1 MTSKS
6 DPSRGV
12 DLLILLLVW
21 SLFTA
26 TPADAIDL
34 DEVAV
39 RADLTPVELV
49 EEDVESSFLT
59 EESGPTPQK
68 RVSEK
73 PVAFIQSVSLFEEDD
88 HRQKGL
94 IHFPH
99 IFGGSKEEPAGN
111 APPKAGDYVLKPLVE
126 PLGLVKVIL
135 DPVKEANK
143 LLPEQLDP
151 FHSTEEQPVT
161 EEEKAVAEE
170 LKKAKLRQQQLLL
183 NTGTGSRLDALMG
196 LDSRWHFQVQAGGSF
211 RQGNNPSTN
220 INTQLRA
227 ERYTIYSNFVSKL
240 GAFYSEQTGSKPNR
254 RIFGQGTYDRNLRG
268 RWFAY
273 VREDLEWDAIRL
285 INLRAVSSAG
295 LGFKFIDNVRERL
308 LARVGPTASY
318 IDYDRRAQSQDEF
331 RSGWL
336 LEADYRRIMGE
347 ASRFELTSS
356 AYPDFD
362 NNQQFRVRT
371 EAALLFPIGKA
382 SVWNWKVGVRH
393 EYIMNPVITTKAND
407 IEGYFSIVYTK

>member
-1 MTSKS
+1 MI
-6 DPSRGV
+6 DDEAPAVEPS
-12 DLLILLLVW
+12 LL
-21 SLFTA
+21 SQ
-26 TPADAIDL
+26 TPA
-34 DEVAV
+34 
-39 RADLTPVELV
+39 
-49 EEDVESSFLT
+49 
-59 EESGPTPQK
+59 
-68 RVSEK
+68 K
-73 PVAFIQSVSLFEEDD
+73 PVAFIQSVSLFEEEE
-88 HRQKGL
+88 HRHRGL
-94 IHFPH
+94 NLFPH
-99 IFGGSKEEPAGN
+99 VFGGEKVAETEAGGN
-111 APPKAGDYVLKPLVE
+111 SEDGYVLKPISE

-151 FHSTEEQPVT
+151 FHSKEEVVT
-161 EEEKAVAEE
+161 EETIRAEE
-170 LKKAKLRQQQLLL
+170 EAKKEKLRKQQMLL
-183 NTGTGSRLDALMG
+183 NTNPGSRLDALMG

-220 INTQLRA
+220 VNTQLRA
-227 ERYTIYSNFVSKL
+227 ERYTIYSNFVSRF
-240 GAFYSEQTGSKPNR
+240 GAFYSEQTGSQPNR
-254 RIFGQGTYDRNLRG
+254 RVFGQGTYDRNLRG

-285 INLRAVSSAG
+285 INIRALTSAG
-295 LGFKFIDNVRERL
+295 LGFKFIDTTRERL

-318 IDYDRRAQSQDEF
+318 LDYDRRAQAQDEF

-336 LEADYRRIMGE
+336 VEGDYRRIIGE

-362 NNQQFRVRT
+362 NNQQFRIRT

-382 SVWNWKVGVRH
+382 SVWSWKVGVRH

-407 IEGYFSIVYTK
+407 VEGYFSIVYTK